1 MTWFLILGWAAGWIL
16 LWRLPKLGRPGHET
30 TSVAPSPSVAVVI
43 PARNEAARLPLLL
56 DSLLRQT
63 RAPDRI
69 VVVDDGSS
77 DGTGTIAR
85 TFAGVEVVDAPP
97 VPEGWT
103 GKSWA
108 CDTGARA
115 VAADVLVFLDADVV
129 LADDALESV
138 LVEHRRTG
146 GLLSV
151 QPHHH
156 VGSPVEALSLPFNV
170 ITMMGTGTGS
180 LWRSGSEWAAAG
192 PCMVTSAADYHRAGG
207 HRAVRGEVAEDLALA
222 DRFRSIGE
230 PVRCI
235 GGGDLVRF
243 RMYRDLRGVV
253 QGWGKNVATGAG
265 RTPPLR
271 TAGVVLWLAALLR
284 AAYLVV
290 APVLA
295 GADVSPVAVA
305 IAYAAVAFQLAVMA
319 RQVGRFGPAA
329 LLWPLLVVFFV
340 GVFAWSTIR
349 TLLVHQVTW
358 SGRSIRVA
366 PRH

>member
-1 MTWFLILGWAAGWIL
+1 MWWLVLGWSAGWVL
-16 LWRLPKLGRPGHET
+16 LWRLPRLDSRSPE
-30 TSVAPSPSVAVVI
+30 APSVDPHTSVAVVI
-43 PARNEAARLPLLL
+43 PARNEADRIPLLL
-56 DSLLRQT
+56 DSLGRQT

-77 DGTGTIAR
+77 DGTGAIAR
-85 TFAGVEVVDAPP
+85 GYPSVDVVDAPP
-97 VPEGWT
+97 VPDGWT

-108 CDTGARA
+108 CATG
-115 VAADVLVFLDADVV
+115 VGTVPSDVLVFLDADVV
-129 LADDALESV
+129 LDDGALDSV
-138 LVEHRRTG
+138 LAEHQRTG

-156 VGSPVEALSLPFNV
+156 IGSPVEALSLPFNV

-180 LWRSGSEWAAAG
+180 LVRSRSEWAAAG
-192 PCMVTSAADYHRAGG
+192 PCMVTSTADYHRIGG
-207 HRAVRGEVAEDLALA
+207 HRSVRGEVAEDLALA
-222 DRFRSIGE
+222 QRFRRSGL

-235 GGGDLVRF
+235 GGGDLVWF

-271 TAGVVLWLAALLR
+271 TAAVILWVAALLR
-284 AAYLVV
+284 V
-290 APVLA
+290 AHLA
-295 GADVSPVAVA
+295 VATIFTGTDVSPAVVAV
-305 IAYAAVAFQLAVMA
+305 AYAAVTVQVALMA

-329 LLWPLLVVFFV
+329 LLWPLLLAFFV
-340 GVFAWSTIR
+340 SVFAWSSIR